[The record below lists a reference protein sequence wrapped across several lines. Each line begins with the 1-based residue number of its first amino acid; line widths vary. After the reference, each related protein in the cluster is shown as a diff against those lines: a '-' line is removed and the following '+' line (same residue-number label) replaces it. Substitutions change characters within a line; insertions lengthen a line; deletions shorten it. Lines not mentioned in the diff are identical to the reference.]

1 MKCNVGKTDKTI
13 RAILGLFIL
22 IVGVIYNSWFGII
35 GLVLL
40 LTSLIRFC
48 PAYLPFK
55 IDTSK
60 NDPKNGCGSG
70 GCGCGK

>member
-1 MKCNVGKTDKTI
+1 MKCNVGKIDKMI
-13 RAILGLFIL
+13 RFGAGIAIIL
-22 IVGVIYNSWFGII
+22 AGVAYQSWFGAI
-35 GLVLL
+35 GAVLVF
-40 LTSLIRFC
+40 TAAIGWC

-60 NDPKNGCGSG
+60 NDSNSCGSG